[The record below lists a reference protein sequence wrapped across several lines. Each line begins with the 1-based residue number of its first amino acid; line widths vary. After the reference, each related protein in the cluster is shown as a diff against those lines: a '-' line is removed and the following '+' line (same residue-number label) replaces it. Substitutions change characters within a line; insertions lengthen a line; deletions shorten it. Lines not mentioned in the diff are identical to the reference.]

1 MAKEILVANSEQS
14 DREELQKIF
23 NIAQYHLTFCERDE
37 DPLLRIKLFKPD
49 LIIAGTGPG
58 EVSSLELCESVKTD
72 PEAGQIPFI
81 IISTAF
87 SEVTEK
93 NRKRVKADGVISKP
107 FREDEIMSVVDRLVG
122 EGTLMEKGRNMME
135 KDLDWK
141 SIPGIEKPV
150 SKKEELALD
159 VFGGGDEEIIDLV
172 EVEEEGEAEPRMRI
186 NDFIGL
192 GKEESIGEISPLET
206 WAKPGEE
213 KFGGKDAFVF
223 PEEKELKGEEIMPPL
238 GKAATV
244 KAAAPPKP
252 VAPSKPTPRDD
263 DLFEKID
270 MEDILQEVEKLKPS
284 LEKEW
289 PVEEKETSLKET
301 SVGQKVDELF
311 AGFDDFETALRK
323 EVKAEAP
330 IGELEPAF
338 VHLPKEEAKE
348 EIPEVVASEE
358 IAIEEEIE
366 EEIEELSDEEFP
378 TDLLEKLGEEEIS
391 AVEEPKKVVLEEVGL
406 EEVTAEPEAET
417 IEKIEEVRPAPKV
430 EKPPEV
436 ESPRISVQGV
446 SKPAKTFDKQ
456 MEKALAKGMQEM
468 MGEVINKF
476 VPEMTHHIMQLTFER
491 IEKMVKEVLPD
502 LAEKAIE
509 EEIKRLQKDEKS

>member
-1 MAKEILVANSEQS
+1 
-14 DREELQKIF
+14 
-23 NIAQYHLTFCERDE
+23 
-37 DPLLRIKLFKPD
+37 
-49 LIIAGTGPG
+49 
-58 EVSSLELCESVKTD
+58 
-72 PEAGQIPFI
+72 
-81 IISTAF
+81 
-87 SEVTEK
+87 
-93 NRKRVKADGVISKP
+93 
-107 FREDEIMSVVDRLVG
+107 MSVVDRLVG

-150 SKKEELALD
+150 SKREELTLD
-159 VFGGGDEEIIDLV
+159 VFGVGDEEIIDLV
-172 EVEEEGEAEPRMRI
+172 EVEEEGEAEPRMKI

-213 KFGGKDAFVF
+213 KFPGKDAFVF
-223 PEEKELKGEEIMPPL
+223 PEEKELKGEEIIPPL
-238 GKAATV
+238 GKAAAFKPAT
-244 KAAAPPKP
+244 PPKP
-252 VAPSKPTPRDD
+252 APPGD

-270 MEDILQEVEKLKPS
+270 MEDLLQEVEKLKPS

-311 AGFDDFETALRK
+311 AGFDDFEAALSK
-323 EVKAEAP
+323 EVKTGVP
-330 IGELEPAF
+330 SGELEPAF
-338 VHLPKEEAKE
+338 VHLPKEETKE

-366 EEIEELSDEEFP
+366 ELSDEEFP
-378 TDLLEKLGEEEIS
+378 TGLLEELREDEVS
-391 AVEEPKKVVLEEVGL
+391 AVAEPKKVVLEEVSL
-406 EEVTAEPEAET
+406 EEVSLEEVRAEPEAET

-430 EKPPEV
+430 EKLPEV
-436 ESPRISVQGV
+436 EPPRISAQGG
-446 SKPAKTFDKQ
+446 SSPAKAFDKQ

-509 EEIKRLQKDEKS
+509 EEIKRLQKDDKS

>member
-1 MAKEILVANSEQS
+1 MAKEILIANSEQG

-23 NIAQYHLTFCERDE
+23 NIAQYHLTFCEKDE

-49 LIIAGTGPG
+49 MIIAGTGPG

-81 IISTAF
+81 IISSTF
-87 SEVTEK
+87 SEVREK
-93 NRKRVKADGVISKP
+93 DRKRVKADGVISKP
-107 FREDEIMSVVDRLVG
+107 FREDEIMRLVDGLVG

-150 SKKEELALD
+150 SKREELTLD
-159 VFGGGDEEIIDLV
+159 VFGVGDEEIIDLV

-192 GKEESIGEISPLET
+192 AKEESIGEISPLET

-213 KFGGKDAFVF
+213 KPPGKDFFVF
-223 PEEKELKGEEIMPPL
+223 PEEKELKGEEIIPPL
-238 GKAATV
+238 GKAAAFKPAT
-244 KAAAPPKP
+244 PPKP
-252 VAPSKPTPRDD
+252 APPGD

-270 MEDILQEVEKLKPS
+270 MEDILQEVEKLQPS

-311 AGFDDFETALRK
+311 AGFDDFEGALKK
-323 EVKAEAP
+323 EVKARAP
-330 IGELEPAF
+330 SGELEPAF
-338 VHLPKEEAKE
+338 VHLPKEETKE
-348 EIPEVVASEE
+348 EIQEVVASEE

-366 EEIEELSDEEFP
+366 ELSDEEFP
-378 TDLLEKLGEEEIS
+378 TGLLEELREDEVS
-391 AVEEPKKVVLEEVGL
+391 AVEEPEKVVLEEVSL
-406 EEVTAEPEAET
+406 EEVRAEPEAET
-417 IEKIEEVRPAPKV
+417 IEKIEEVRPVLKV

-436 ESPRISVQGV
+436 EPPRISGQGG
-446 SKPAKTFDKQ
+446 SSPAKTFDKQ
-456 MEKALAKGMQEM
+456 MEKALEKGMQEM

-491 IEKMVKEVLPD
+491 IEKMVKEVLPE

>member
-1 MAKEILVANSEQS
+1 MAKEILIANSEQI

-23 NIAQYHLTFCERDE
+23 NIAQYHLTFCEKDE

-58 EVSSLELCESVKTD
+58 EVSSFELCESVKTD
-72 PEAGQIPFI
+72 PESEQIPFI
-81 IISTAF
+81 IISSAF

-93 NRKRVKADGVISKP
+93 DRRRIKADGVISKP
-107 FREDEIMSVVDRLVG
+107 FREDEIMNVVDRLVG
-122 EGTLMEKGRNMME
+122 EGTLMEKGRSMME
-135 KDLDWK
+135 KDLDRK
-141 SIPGIEKPV
+141 SVPGIEKPV
-150 SKKEELALD
+150 SKNEELALD
-159 VFGGGDEEIIDLV
+159 VFGVGDEEIIDLV

-206 WAKPGEE
+206 WGKAGEE
-213 KFGGKDAFVF
+213 KFPGKDAFVF
-223 PEEKELKGEEIMPPL
+223 PEEKELKGEEIIPPL
-238 GKAATV
+238 KKPASV
-244 KAAAPPKP
+244 KPAAPPKP
-252 VAPSKPTPRDD
+252 ARPGD

-270 MEDILQEVEKLKPS
+270 MENILLEVEKLKPS

-301 SVGQKVDELF
+301 SVSQKVDELF
-311 AGFDDFETALRK
+311 AGFDDFEAALRK
-323 EVKAEAP
+323 EVKTGAP
-330 IGELEPAF
+330 SGELEPAF
-338 VHLPKEEAKE
+338 VHLPEEQTKE

-366 EEIEELSDEEFP
+366 EEIEELSHEEFP
-378 TDLLEKLGEEEIS
+378 TGLLEELGENEVR
-391 AVEEPKKVVLEEVGL
+391 AVEEPKKVMLEEVSL
-406 EEVTAEPEAET
+406 EEVSLEEVRAEPEAET
-417 IEKIEEVRPAPKV
+417 IERMEQGKPALKV
-430 EKPPEV
+430 ERLPEV
-436 ESPRISVQGV
+436 EPPRISAQGGP
-446 SKPAKTFDKQ
+446 SPAKTFDKQ

-476 VPEMTHHIMQLTFER
+476 VPEMTHHIMQMTFER